1 MVFNYEEPDEVE
13 IVHRELDED
22 DDDVGRVTVRD
33 NGHRTHP
40 QLILTIPNA
49 AAGADA
55 IDTGD
60 EVLVGVVDEGE
71 ALRVE
76 PAPADDE

>member
-1 MVFNYEEPDEVE
+1 MGLFDTELDEGE
-13 IVHRELDED
+13 IVHRQLDED

-40 QLILTIPNA
+40 QVILTIPNA
-49 AAGADA
+49 AADA
-55 IDTGD
+55 IDTGE
-60 EVLVGVVDEGE
+60 EVLVGVVDGGE

-76 PAPADDE
+76 PAPDDDE